1 MALNQKQQQELF
13 KLLEKQKN
21 SAKELNAEEEKRLKY
36 LIEQL
41 DVKKESLETEKKILE
56 AKAKAGQMSQGRLEI
71 EKGILDLE
79 QEIVNLKKEEEKLDV
94 EALAKLEKQLELANK
109 LNNAVKESGEAGKN
123 LADKIAPISNSFS
136 RAAVASLETGQGL
149 KGLFTA
155 AAEHS
160 LNFAKNISLA
170 KVGLSG
176 IERFISDTVQQVGA
190 LDDAAASF
198 VRATG
203 ASRDFAYSAFET
215 RQELGFLGI
224 TGIEATETMQGLYG
238 SLSEFTQLST
248 EAQQDFTI
256 LAAQIDKLGGNAGAM
271 SQVFTKV
278 ANTSISEAGENLR
291 LVAGA
296 ADALGVPFDQ
306 MSSDIEGVSELFA
319 KMGQAGMDTFLEL
332 SAAAKAT
339 GLSVQELYG
348 IVSQYDTFEN
358 ASAAAGRL
366 NMVLGGNLIDTY
378 SLLSASEE
386 ERIALLQ
393 DALALSGQTFEDMDR
408 FQRIEIADAL
418 GVSLEQAAQLFQTTR
433 GEVEKTAAELMYAGL
448 TQEELEEKTKAAAT
462 AMDKFNVLM
471 GNVAVFVEPVVEGL
485 NKTIDFLLEF
495 TDGMDA
501 STVAISALIGG
512 LGSAYLAAKIA
523 GVGIGIAFK
532 TAAASIGATAPAISA
547 GLASIGAS
555 AGGAAAGVGTF
566 ALAALAIGAAIAA
579 PIAAMGYFVSKIG
592 ELVAQGPEAAA
603 SLLTIS
609 GAMSTIGAS
618 LAILG
623 NPLSIAG
630 LFALRSV
637 MKTATDSVGEMGEA
651 INGLPDDQTKFVN
664 LSTTADSLSN
674 LMRVSATVEEAQLE
688 NVRMII
694 DGISSADGNQNVGRL
709 ADAISSLV
717 NGQAN
722 TENAPIV
729 IELDGRTLGRWV
741 DRRTNRAFATLS

>member
-1 MALNQKQQQELF
+1 MADDNQNNLTPEQQQQEAINKALVNRALAAEKIK
-13 KLLEKQKN
+13 KLEEEINQARGIGKEVLENQLDILKAQADLEK
-21 SAKELNAEEEKRLKY
+21 E
-36 LIEQL
+36 
-41 DVKKESLETEKKILE
+41 
-56 AKAKAGQMSQGRLEI
+56 
-71 EKGILDLE
+71 
-79 QEIVNLKKEEEKLDV
+79 
-94 EALAKLEKQLELANK
+94 LAKLENAKKEGNEAAAITAQERADALKEEVRLA
-109 LNNAVKESGEAGKN
+109 KERNQIIQEGVEIGKN
-123 LADKIAPISNSFS
+123 FADELISVNNRILKQSLRTGGVFQALAQEATGFIGKFNSL
-136 RAAVASLETGQGL
+136 R
-149 KGLFTA
+149 
-155 AAEHS
+155 
-160 LNFAKNISLA
+160 
-170 KVGLSG
+170 KVTTLGFDRIL
-176 IERFISDTVQQVGA
+176 DATVDQIGA

-224 TGIEATETMQGLYG
+224 TGLEAVETMQGLYG

-448 TQEELEEKTKAAAT
+448 TQEELEEKTRTAAT
-462 AMDKFNVLM
+462 AMDKFSVLM
-471 GNVAVFVEPVVEGL
+471 GNVAIAVSPVVDKI
-485 NKTIDFLLEF
+485 NQAVDFLIEF

-501 STVAISALIGG
+501 SVVAISALIGG

-694 DGISSADGNQNVGRL
+694 DGISNADGNQNVGRL

-729 IELDGRTLGRWV
+729 IELDGRTLGKWV